1 MCDCVIT
8 REEIIGASAA
18 DQVLTPDQLQIVCF
32 ACQGFV
38 YQHKTEQEKA
48 ISLRKQAIDLSER
61 EEKVATRDQP
71 KQAHQTSGGRLHQER
86 PSGSSGIYYNDL
98 NFTPSS
104 DSSFSKDKA
113 NEVLKNRIQPK
124 KTGHSQYGNGA
135 TTGRSGHTICL

>member
-8 REEIIGASAA
+8 REEIIGATPGN
-18 DQVLTPDQLQIVCF
+18 DVLTPDQLQKVCF
-32 ACQGFV
+32 ACEGFV

-71 KQAHQTSGGRLHQER
+71 KQTSGGRLHQER